1 MRSSDVA
8 TRFGL
13 RLSTQSIFPLA
24 ILTAL
29 ILPVLLVAPLH
40 AQNLE
45 QVEVGP
51 PPLHRA
57 GPPAP
62 GATAKELESRG
73 DELQS
78 QKYYLDAIDYY
89 QAALRKDPRN
99 AVLIN
104 KVGMQQL
111 LLHRWREARKSFD
124 QAIKI
129 DNKYAN
135 AYANLAVVYYEEQSY
150 TKSIRNYDKAI
161 ELDGQEAVFYNN
173 RAAALFAKKQYQ
185 KAMEDYSKALQL
197 EPDIFDRASR
207 GQGVQAKLPSPQDIA
222 HYDYVLAKLFA
233 KSGSADRSLHYL
245 KKAMEEGYKDI
256 KNVYKDDEFS
266 SLRKDPRFAELM
278 AAKTLAIPD

>member
-1 MRSSDVA
+1 MRSSPVA
-8 TRFGL
+8 THFGFSF
-13 RLSTQSIFPLA
+13 STWSLWA
-24 ILTAL
+24 VLTAL
-29 ILPVLLVAPLH
+29 FLPALLAAPLS
-40 AQNLE
+40 AQSLE
-45 QVEVGP
+45 QLEVGP

-57 GPPAP
+57 EPPAP
-62 GATAKELESRG
+62 GAPAKDLESRG
-73 DELQS
+73 DQLQS
-78 QKYYLDAIDYY
+78 QKYYFDAIDYY
-89 QAALRKDPRN
+89 QAALRKDPGN

-111 LLHRWREARKSFD
+111 LLHRWREARASFNH
-124 QAIKI
+124 AIRI

-150 TKSIRNYDKAI
+150 TKSIRDYDKAI
-161 ELDGQEAVFYNN
+161 ELDGEEAVFYNN
-173 RAAALFAKKQYQ
+173 RAAAFFAKKQYQ
-185 KAMEDYSKALQL
+185 KAMADYSKALQL

-233 KSGSADRSLHYL
+233 KSGSPDRSLHYL

-256 KNVYKDDEFS
+256 KNVYRDEEFS

-278 AAKTLAIPD
+278 ASKTVAISN